1 MSRPTIYDPPMSLPP
16 ALIHAPSSFWL
27 YRDVFFLHGTES
39 ATTTLRQLGYTGLI
53 VGLTGNDLSDDLET
67 FLQAGADCVYAKPF
81 REHDLTALMSH
92 LQKYGFASNATN
104 RAALRMLLPGG
115 LGAVARS
122 NSIELRNKS
131 GKK

>member
-1 MSRPTIYDPPMSLPP
+1 M
-16 ALIHAPSSFWL
+16 
-27 YRDVFFLHGTES
+27 
-39 ATTTLRQLGYTGLI
+39 
-53 VGLTGNDLSDDLET
+53 GLTGNELSDDLES

-92 LQKYGFASNATN
+92 LQTYGFASNSTN

-115 LGAVARS
+115 LGAVARRLS
-122 NSIELRNKS
+122 VEPRNNS